1 MRPKGL
7 ERNIVLGEVRKVVRE
22 VRREVRRGERPEAF
36 SIIDLEDVSDL
47 EGEITG
53 GKRGEKYRSM
63 TEMMGAT
70 RTAAEAAE
78 MRSAPRR
85 KGRFLVF
92 HFVVCSLGGTAL
104 VMVVVVLASMIAVV
118 VVVRGEVATA
128 RI

>member
-36 SIIDLEDVSDL
+36 SIID
-47 EGEITG
+47 
-53 GKRGEKYRSM
+53 RSM